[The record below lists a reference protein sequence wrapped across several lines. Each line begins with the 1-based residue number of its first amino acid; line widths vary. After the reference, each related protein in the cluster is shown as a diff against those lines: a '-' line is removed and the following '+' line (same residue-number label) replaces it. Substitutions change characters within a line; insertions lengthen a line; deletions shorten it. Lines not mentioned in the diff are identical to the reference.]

1 MRLLKRFALVTSAS
15 AAIGAGLAAP
25 VQAQSD
31 PAEEAQSSEAAPAS
45 EDGDI
50 VVTAT
55 RQDRRLSKVP
65 ISVAAFSQ
73 ESLDS
78 QGVRD
83 VSDLARI
90 TPGLTFTTDSFGA
103 GTGTNIAIRGVSS
116 QSGAATTGIYVD
128 DVAIQIRS
136 NAQTAF
142 GTSYPRI
149 FDLDRVEV
157 LRGPQGT
164 LFGAGAQGG
173 VVRFITP
180 RPNFADTEVY
190 GRAEIATTDEGDA
203 SYEGGIAVGTPL
215 VTDRIGMRVS
225 AYYRHDGGWVDRRP
239 FNVATPN
246 STEVYEDANS
256 SNALALRA
264 ALAFQLSDAVTVTPA
279 VFYQRTTLNDTST
292 LWGTLSD
299 VDDGQFVNGYSLRQH
314 AKDRFIL
321 PSLNITA
328 DLGPVEV
335 ASVTSWFDRRGAN
348 VSDYTNLNTNFIFD
362 TPYPFVPGWRAPGFA
377 TARQKVFSQEVRL
390 SSTNPEARVRW
401 TVGAYFSRAHQI
413 ETVKVEDT
421 FVADLI
427 PLEAIFGI
435 GLTDGRYIFTSGNNT
450 VDKQWAL
457 FAQADVSLTDKLTAT
472 AGLRYSDTTFDF
484 QRDLG
489 GPLNYRG
496 SGPETTSTF
505 GIQKAKPFTPKVGL
519 SYEIDDRNM
528 LYASAAKGFRVG
540 GVNPPLFASCVIQ
553 NPPSTFGPD
562 TTWSFEAGSKNR
574 LFGGALRT
582 EASVFYIKWQDIQQF
597 VLAGCAGN
605 GFRDNIGSA
614 RSQGFDLQFSLNAT
628 DNLQLSGSLGYVD
641 AKFTETVI
649 VNGKIY
655 AREGDTLG
663 GSPWQLAGNVDYTI
677 PADSLGEVYLHADA
691 RYNSHNT
698 GKLAAYDDPNASG
711 YDPALQ
717 FDPAVTEVNL
727 RAGLRTSGVDV
738 SVFANNV
745 FNTAPLLG
753 KAHDVETSPLFY
765 YRTLRPR
772 TIGLTVGYRY

>member
-1 MRLLKRFALVTSAS
+1 MRRLKNLANGVSATLAMAICLVSPAHAQSTSA
-15 AAIGAGLAAP
+15 
-25 VQAQSD
+25 
-31 PAEEAQSSEAAPAS
+31 EAAQAEDATAS
-45 EDGDI
+45 DDGDI

-55 RQDRRLSKVP
+55 RQDQLLSKVP
-65 ISVAAFSQ
+65 ISVAAFTQ

-83 VSDLARI
+83 VSDLVRI

-103 GTGTNIAIRGVSS
+103 GSSTNIAIRGVSS
-116 QSGAATTGIYVD
+116 QSGAATTGIYID

-149 FDLDRVEV
+149 FDLERVEV

-180 RPNFADTEVY
+180 KPNLDGMDIYARSEV
-190 GRAEIATTDEGDA
+190 ATTEGGDA
-203 SYEGGIAVGTPL
+203 SYEGGIALGAPL
-215 VTDRIGMRVS
+215 VAERIGMRLS

-239 FNVATPN
+239 VNVATPN
-246 STEVYEDANS
+246 STEAYEDANS
-256 SNALALRA
+256 STALALRA
-264 ALAFQLSDAVTVTPA
+264 ALAFKLSDAVTVTPSL
-279 VFYQRTTLNDTST
+279 FFQRTRLHDTST
-292 LWGTLSD
+292 LWGTLTD
-299 VDDGQFVNGYSLRQH
+299 ADEGEFANGYSLRQH
-314 AKDRFIL
+314 SRDRFIL
-321 PSLNITA
+321 PSVNVTA
-328 DLGPVEV
+328 DLGPVEL
-335 ASVTSWFDRRGAN
+335 ASVTSWFDRKGAN

-362 TPYPFVPGWRAPGFA
+362 TPYPFVPGWQAPGFA

-390 SSTNPEARVRW
+390 SSTDPGAALRW
-401 TVGAYFSRAHQI
+401 TVGAYYSRAHQI
-413 ETVKVEDT
+413 ETVKVQDT
-421 FVADLI
+421 FVADII
-427 PLEAIFGI
+427 PLQAIFGI
-435 GLTDGRYIFTSGNNT
+435 GLTDGKYIFTSGNNT

-457 FAQADVSLTDKLTAT
+457 FAQADLRLTDRLTAT

-489 GPLNYRG
+489 GPLNYLG

-505 GIQKAKPFTPKVGL
+505 GVQKAKPLTPKVGL

-540 GVNPPLFASCVIQ
+540 GVNPPLFASCAIQ

-562 TTWSFEAGSKNR
+562 TTWSFEAGAKNR

-582 EASVFYIKWQDIQQF
+582 EASVFYIQWDDIQQF

-605 GFRDNIGSA
+605 GFRDNIGAA
-614 RSQGFDLQFSLNAT
+614 RSRGFDLQFSLKAS

-641 AKFTETVI
+641 AEFSETAI
-649 VNGKIY
+649 VNGSTY
-655 AREGDTLG
+655 ARKGDTLG
-663 GSPWQLAGNVDYTI
+663 GSPWQFAGNVDYTI
-677 PADSLGEVYLHADA
+677 PSDRLGEFYLHGDA
-691 RYNSHNT
+691 RYNSHN
-698 GKLAAYDDPNASG
+698 GGRSAAFDDPTASG
-711 YDPALQ
+711 YDPTLQ

-727 RAGLRTSGVDV
+727 RAGLRTGGVDL

-753 KAHDVETSPLFY
+753 KSHDVETSPLFY

-772 TIGLTVGYRY
+772 TLGLTVGYRY